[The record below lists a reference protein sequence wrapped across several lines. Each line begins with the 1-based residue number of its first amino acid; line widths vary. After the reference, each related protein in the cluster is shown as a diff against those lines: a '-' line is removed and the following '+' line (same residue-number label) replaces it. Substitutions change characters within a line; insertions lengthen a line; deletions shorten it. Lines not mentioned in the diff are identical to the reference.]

1 MAGRPPRRQRR
12 GAGDAWLTADAGTLL
27 RHLAIPYGRETIFDV
42 LEAVIPYISGLYTL
56 PWIAVGFVGNLLLSR
71 IFGEERV
78 AATMKKIGLVLLFV
92 FIPILLFKLFLNIDF
107 RAKELDFA
115 VLALAAMAFLYL
127 IAYLYARRQAP
138 RFTDGGGER
147 LHFMKTTIV
156 NQGRSAAFFG
166 SAILA
171 IEELR
176 IPAGIYITLLGIYLF
191 AIVPYLLAH
200 LHGRE
205 AAASETKNPLPR
217 FLRIFPWYLAA
228 FPIAATVFHA
238 QTGVT
243 TSTYEWGV
251 LLDFAAAITIPAA
264 LYYVGSSIKL
274 SDVTPEKLRQLFFV
288 RAGELAKVRMLLL
301 LTLVVTPAVVAVLFG
316 SLWLLGLI
324 PAAWLAVLLLNAVLP
339 ITSTNMFLAPYGIN
353 EKVTALSVTWS
364 TLFSLPLFVALYY
377 VMALLF
383 G

>member
-1 MAGRPPRRQRR
+1 M
-12 GAGDAWLTADAGTLL
+12 
-27 RHLAIPYGRETIFDV
+27 
-42 LEAVIPYISGLYTL
+42 
-56 PWIAVGFVGNLLLSR
+56 
-71 IFGEERV
+71 FGERRV
-78 AATMKKIGLVLLFV
+78 AAAVKKVGLVLLFA
-92 FIPILLFKLFLNIDF
+92 FIPVLLFKLFLNINF

-115 VLALAAMAFLYL
+115 VLALAVMAFLYL
-127 IAYLYARRQAP
+127 VAYLYGRRQAP
-138 RFTDGGGER
+138 RFTDDGGER

-176 IPAGIYITLLGIYLF
+176 IPAAIYITLLGIYLF
-191 AIVPYLLAH
+191 AIVPYILAH

-228 FPIAATVFHA
+228 FPVAAIVIHA

-251 LLDFAAAITIPAA
+251 LLEFAAAITIPAA

-274 SDVTPEKLRQLFFV
+274 SDVTPEKLRQLFCGHT
-288 RAGELAKVRMLLL
+288 GELAKVRMLLL
-301 LTLVVTPAVVAVLFG
+301 LTMVITPVIVAALFG

-324 PAAWLAVLLLNAVLP
+324 PATWLAVLLLNAVLP
-339 ITSTNMFLAPYGIN
+339 ITSTNMFLVPYGIN
-353 EKVTALSVTWS
+353 EKVTALAVTWS
-364 TLFSLPLFVALYY
+364 TLFSLPLFVVLLY
-377 VMALLF
+377 VMTQVF